1 MSLFSDGNANYIK
14 NEHFVSKPFF
24 MMKSQDPSFLLISF
38 REVLV
43 KFWTII
49 MAMYFLE
56 LQTAVLA

>member
-1 MSLFSDGNANYIK
+1 
-14 NEHFVSKPFF
+14 
-24 MMKSQDPSFLLISF
+24 MMKSQDLSFLLISF

-56 LQTAVLA
+56 LQTAVIMHSLAWGNPDLKMKKKHLRP